1 MAKTTM
7 QGLIDSA
14 IDELK
19 DREWDEEA
27 IPEIA
32 NYFVPVYIWDLLD
45 LVQEDCN
52 LLFVESE
59 YGEGRTAEQCLRL
72 AIYSE
77 IERGLNIALGAY
89 RATVEDDTEDA
100 AEDDDTN
107 CGACTAMLVEGE
119 QDICTACRSRW
130 ERHAE
135 QWEAS

>member
-1 MAKTTM
+1 MATTTM

-14 IDELK
+14 INELK

-32 NYFVPVYIWDLLD
+32 DYFVPVYIWDLLD
-45 LVQEDCN
+45 LAQEDHN
-52 LLFVESE
+52 LLFIESE

-77 IERGLNIALGAY
+77 IQQGLNIALGEY
-89 RATVEDDTEDA
+89 RSTVEDDTE
-100 AEDDDTN
+100 DTN

-119 QDICTACRSRW
+119 QDICTACQSRW

-135 QWEAS
+135 QGEVG